1 MYVFNN
7 YTLFLLEID
16 QIEVSSPCVLVICFH
31 FELTM
36 YKIRFWSNPLKPKLF
51 RNQNSRLSIS
61 GKEIVKMNQS
71 NLWVKP
77 TKVLWA
83 RVTKVIKT
91 WLGSVLR
98 WSSHSWSLDRLW
110 YNMIIVSYVSCALKR
125 SMSTWFKSSRE
136 MFCVYRK
143 NYVKFRGASV
153 TGVKSIFQ
161 NPFMSSPAKTQE
173 NNGKD
178 TIFYHTLKKM
188 GVTDRRLQCVNF
200 L

>member
-36 YKIRFWSNPLKPKLF
+36 YKIKFWSNLLKPKLF
-51 RNQNSRLSIS
+51 RNQNSRQSIS

-91 WLGSVLR
+91 WLGSVLN
-98 WSSHSWSLDRLW
+98 LW
-110 YNMIIVSYVSCALKR
+110 
-125 SMSTWFKSSRE
+125 
-136 MFCVYRK
+136 
-143 NYVKFRGASV
+143 
-153 TGVKSIFQ
+153 
-161 NPFMSSPAKTQE
+161 
-173 NNGKD
+173 
-178 TIFYHTLKKM
+178 TLS
-188 GVTDRRLQCVNF
+188 
-200 L
+200 